1 MANQV
6 YVIDTSVYMADAQP
20 AEPYHA
26 VAFGLLQRIAAKNWQ
41 IYAPT
46 IVLAE
51 LAASIARNTGNPV
64 LARQFVTELSLQ
76 PHIEIIAVDVLLG
89 NLAADLA
96 AQHRIRGCDAI
107 YVALA
112 LRRNAVLITLDRQQR
127 ERVPTTVTART
138 PSEELAFLND
148 NTAA

>member
-20 AEPYHA
+20 AGLHHA
-26 VAFGLLQRIAAKNWQ
+26 VASGLLRRIATENWQ

-46 IVLAE
+46 FVLAE
-51 LAASIARNTGNPV
+51 VAASIARNTGNPV

-76 PHIEIIAVDVLLG
+76 PHIEIVTVDVLLG

-96 AQHRIRGCDAI
+96 AQHCIRGCDAI

-127 ERVPTTVTART
+127 ERVPPTVTARS

-148 NTAA
+148 